1 MVLPLLKWTV
11 SQMTNWRTIFNWIRF

>member
-1 MVLPLLKWTV
+1 MVLPLLKGTV